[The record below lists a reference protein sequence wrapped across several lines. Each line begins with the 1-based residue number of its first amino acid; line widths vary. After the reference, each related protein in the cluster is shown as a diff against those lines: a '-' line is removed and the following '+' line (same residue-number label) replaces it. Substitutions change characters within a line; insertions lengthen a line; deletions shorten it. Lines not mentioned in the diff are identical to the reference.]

1 MKKVFHLGNC
11 NTCQRI
17 LSELKPES
25 KGFELQEIKTEPI
38 SKDQIEEMVRMAG
51 SYEALF
57 SRRAMKYRAMNLQ
70 EKDLSE
76 QEYKELILSEYTFLK
91 RPVIIDHE
99 HIFIGSSKKTV
110 TAALQHLT

>member
-1 MKKVFHLGNC
+1 MKRVFHLGNC
-11 NTCQRI
+11 STCQRI

-25 KGFELQEIKTEPI
+25 KGFTLQEIKSEPI
-38 SKDQIEEMVRMAG
+38 TEGQIEEMGKLAG

-70 EKDLSE
+70 DRQLDEED
-76 QEYKELILSEYTFLK
+76 YKELILSEYTFLK
-91 RPVIIDHE
+91 RPVIIDGE

-110 TAALQHLT
+110 AAAREYLS